1 MYKEIDMS
9 DDNVKELFGL
19 VRGLMIQVAKLEERL
34 DTSHRMM
41 TLWVGGGAALGT
53 WAFWIFTRH

>member
-1 MYKEIDMS
+1 MS
-9 DDNVKELFGL
+9 DSDIGALYTL
-19 VRGLMIQVAKLEERL
+19 IRSMSIQIAKLEERL

-41 TLWVGGGAALGT
+41 TLWVGAGAAVGT

>member
-1 MYKEIDMS
+1 MS

-53 WAFWIFTRH
+53 WAFWIFTQH